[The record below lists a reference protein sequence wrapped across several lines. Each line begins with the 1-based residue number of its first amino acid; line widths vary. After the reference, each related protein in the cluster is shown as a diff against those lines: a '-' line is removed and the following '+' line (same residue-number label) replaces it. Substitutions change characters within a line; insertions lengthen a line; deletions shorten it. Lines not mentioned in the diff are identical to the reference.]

1 MSLTLQLTGTAIRV
15 PDDVPDNLAEFREWA
30 GNNDL
35 PDKTRVDYYRGK
47 VWVDMGREQ
56 VYTHGLL
63 KTVIAAVLTRIAMQ
77 SDLGN
82 YWCNGVLLSNEG
94 AELSGNPDGTFVSH
108 ETIQTGRVTLTEGAD
123 DGFVELVGT

>member
-1 MSLTLQLTGTAIRV
+1 
-15 PDDVPDNLAEFREWA
+15 
-30 GNNDL
+30 
-35 PDKTRVDYYRGK
+35 
-47 VWVDMGREQ
+47 MGREQ

-123 DGFVELVGT
+123 DGFVELVGTPDMVLEVVSESSVAKDNDTLRQAYWEAGIPEYWLVDARGDSS